1 MSESILVHLDYEEYS
16 SRIVEYS
23 LKSDLWLFDIWTFSD
38 RWSFDISPVT
48 FERNSS
54 IFYGEFDTIIFWNL
68 DGCSLQ

>member
-1 MSESILVHLDYEEYS
+1 MSKSILVHLDYEEYS

-23 LKSDLWLFDIWTFSD
+23 LKSDRWLFDIWTFSD
-38 RWSFDISPVT
+38 RWSFDISPVS

-54 IFYGEFDTIIFWNL
+54 IIYGQFDNIIFCNL